1 MPESSEESSGGCDCG
16 ALLARRPGTP
26 PVPDARA
33 GAAKTGA
40 STRGGCLSR
49 LPWLGVYEHITGMP
63 ATSHEYPLL
72 ILERHLDTFGHVNN
86 ATYLEI
92 LEEARW
98 DWITRG
104 GYGLREI
111 RTTGRGPTILEC
123 TIRFK
128 REVTVR
134 EQIRV
139 QTDLEAYRGKIAKV
153 RQRIFNERG
162 DIACEALFV
171 MGLFDTH
178 ARKLVAP
185 TAEWLASFGMT
196 LEEWSEGETDSSEG
210 VA

>member
-1 MPESSEESSGGCDCG
+1 
-16 ALLARRPGTP
+16 
-26 PVPDARA
+26 
-33 GAAKTGA
+33 
-40 STRGGCLSR
+40 
-49 LPWLGVYEHITGMP
+49 MP

-111 RTTGRGPTILEC
+111 RSTGRGPTILEC

-128 REVTVR
+128 REVTLR
-134 EQIRV
+134 ERIRV
-139 QTDLEAYRGKIAKV
+139 QTDLEAYRGKVAKV

-185 TAEWLASFGMT
+185 TAEWLASFKMT